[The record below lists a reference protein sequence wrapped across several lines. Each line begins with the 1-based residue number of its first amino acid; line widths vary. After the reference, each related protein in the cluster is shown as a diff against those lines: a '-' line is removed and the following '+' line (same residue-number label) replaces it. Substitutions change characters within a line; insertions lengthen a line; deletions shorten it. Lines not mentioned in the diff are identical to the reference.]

1 MKKIFGYKISN
12 KPFWGEVFTTGEIQK
27 YKCIFHLTIFDKSS
41 DLLRLFQSKFYKM
54 VIHID

>member
-1 MKKIFGYKISN
+1 MNKNFGYIISN
-12 KPFWGEVFTTGEIQK
+12 KPFWGEVFTTGEIKK
-27 YKCIFHLTIFDKSS
+27 YISQLTIFDKSS

>member
-1 MKKIFGYKISN
+1 MKKNFDYIISN
-12 KPFWGEVFTTGEIQK
+12 KPFWGEVFTTGEIKK
-27 YKCIFHLTIFDKSS
+27 YIFHLAIFDKSS